1 MAIAFPLFSYPTRVE
16 RNPMNPERQL
26 EELVSL
32 ARNKLGADAATRVAQ
47 AAQMAMQFHHGQTRK
62 VDGGPYVTHC
72 LSVAYTVLSWGLVD
86 EVAVNAALLHDA
98 LEDAPPEA
106 NANQRILQF
115 NPDVHRLVVALS
127 KIRNLQTGAGDLPAT
142 YRRILGAA
150 SKDLRVLIIKT
161 FDVYHNAETLSV
173 HGPDKAKN
181 KASLSLIFVGVA
193 RRLGMITLA
202 DAIIDRI
209 LPLLMPV
216 QAKQS
221 RITLDNLILKGRAS
235 MNQLS
240 QHLRQILGPNLA
252 QDFVI
257 EGKTL
262 SDYFCLS
269 EKPGTGQ
276 LMRVGWPVYRIRLLV
291 EDDDAAWRVL
301 GKMHALFGPLP
312 RHVRD
317 YMNAP
322 RVNGFRALTSRILW
336 KGHPINIQVVRKHD
350 DLPNRMGVL
359 AEWGVS
365 GPDPNKYMRL
375 LATLGD
381 SDLRMSEVHT
391 HVLPDL
397 LDIYTPK
404 GDRHTFPFGAVVL
417 DFAYLV
423 HTELGH
429 RCIGAKVNEIP
440 RAADYP
446 LQDGD
451 VVRILT
457 AKNGWPQRSWL
468 DTVKT
473 ARARTLIKQA
483 LKSGRSTLHGINRN
497 LSGSFQVTS
506 LTGADIR
513 WSTCCL
519 SIPGVPIVGRLSE
532 DGLWII
538 HRQDCARIQPEEWEK
553 GHWYLSNTQASLYVS
568 LNVEHQSGALLQVLE
583 LLARYEIN
591 GKSIS
596 GKSRSGELYTVGM
609 ELGGQ
614 SPETLGRMLL
624 ELPQL
629 PVVREIVKY
638 RWT

>member
-1 MAIAFPLFSYPTRVE
+1 MK
-16 RNPMNPERQL
+16 PEQHV
-26 EELVSL
+26 EELVNLS
-32 ARNKLGADAATRVAQ
+32 RTRLGVEAGHRVLDAAT
-47 AAQMAMQFHHGQTRK
+47 MAMAFHQGQTRK
-62 VDGGPYVTHC
+62 VDGGPYVSHC
-72 LSVAYTVLSWGLVD
+72 LSVAYNILSWGLND
-86 EVAVNAALLHDA
+86 DVAVCAALLHDA
-98 LEDAPPEA
+98 VEDAPPEA
-106 NANQRILQF
+106 NARQKIEQF
-115 NPDVHRLVVALS
+115 DPDVLRLVLALS

-142 YRRILGAA
+142 YRRILQSA

-161 FDVYHNAETLSV
+161 FDVYHNAETLYV
-173 HGPDKAKN
+173 HGPDKARN
-181 KASLSLIFVGVA
+181 KASLSLIYVGVA

-209 LPLLMPV
+209 LPFLMPV
-216 QAKQS
+216 QNRQARK
-221 RITLDNLILKGRAS
+221 ILDELILKGRSS
-235 MNQLS
+235 MDQLS
-240 QHLRQILGPNLA
+240 RHLKQVLGEHLA
-252 QDFVI
+252 HDFTI

-262 SDYFCLS
+262 SDFFCLS
-269 EKPGTGQ
+269 EKPGTGH

-291 EDDDAAWRVL
+291 ADDDAAWRVL

-336 KGHPINIQVVRKHD
+336 EGNPINIQVVRKHD
-350 DLPNRMGVL
+350 DLANRMGVL

-365 GPDPNKYMRL
+365 GPDPAKYMRL

-381 SDLRMSEVHT
+381 SDLRMSEVHA

-397 LDIYTPK
+397 LDVYTPK
-404 GDRHTFPFGAVVL
+404 GDRHTFPVGAVVL
-417 DFAYLV
+417 DFAYMI
-423 HTELGH
+423 HTDLGH

-457 AKNGWPQRSWL
+457 ARNGWPQRSWL
-468 DTVKT
+468 QSVKT

-483 LKSGRSTLHGINRN
+483 LKSGRSTLKGINRST
-497 LSGSFQVTS
+497 SGTFQMTS
-506 LTGADIR
+506 LTGEDIR

-519 SIPGVPIVGRLSE
+519 AVPPDAIVGRLSE
-532 DGLWII
+532 DGLWIVHRRDCPRI
-538 HRQDCARIQPEEWEK
+538 HPDEWEK
-553 GHWYLSNTQASLYVS
+553 GHWDLSNTQVS
-568 LNVEHQSGALLQVLE
+568 LHVSFNVQHQAGALLQVLE
-583 LLARYEIN
+583 LLARMDIN

-596 GKSRSGELYTVGM
+596 GKSRSGGLYTIGM
-609 ELGGQ
+609 DLGGQ
-614 SPETLGRMLL
+614 GLEILGQTLL
-624 ELPQL
+624 ELPRL
-629 PVVREIVKY
+629 PAVREILKY

>member
-1 MAIAFPLFSYPTRVE
+1 MK
-16 RNPMNPERQL
+16 PEQQI
-26 EELVSL
+26 EELVNLSRVKIGSEVSRRIAL
-32 ARNKLGADAATRVAQ
+32 AAS
-47 AAQMAMQFHHGQTRK
+47 MAMEFHRGQTRK
-62 VDGGPYVTHC
+62 VDGGPYVSHC
-72 LSVAYTVLSWGLVD
+72 LSVAYNILSWGLND
-86 EVAVNAALLHDA
+86 EVAVCAALLHDA
-98 LEDAPPEA
+98 MEDAPPEV
-106 NANQRILQF
+106 NASERIEQF
-115 NPDVHRLVVALS
+115 NPDVLRLVQALS

-142 YRRILGAA
+142 YRRILQAA

-161 FDVYHNAETLSV
+161 FDVYHNAETLYV

-181 KASLSLIFVGVA
+181 KASLSLIYVGVA

-209 LPLLMPV
+209 LPFLMPV
-216 QAKQS
+216 QNQQARK
-221 RITLDNLILKGRAS
+221 ILDTLLLKGRAS
-235 MNQLS
+235 MDQLS
-240 QHLRQILGPNLA
+240 RHLRQVLGDHLA
-252 QDFVI
+252 LDFTI

-262 SDYFCLS
+262 SDFFCLA
-269 EKPGTGQ
+269 EKPGSGR

-336 KGHPINIQVVRKHD
+336 EGNPINVQVVRKYD
-350 DLPNRMGVL
+350 DRANRMGVL

-365 GPDPNKYMRL
+365 GPDPAKYMRL

-381 SDLRMSEVHT
+381 SDLRMSEVHA

-397 LDIYTPK
+397 LDVYTPK
-404 GDRHTFPFGAVVL
+404 GDRHTFPVGAVVL
-417 DFAYLV
+417 DFAYMI
-423 HTELGH
+423 HTDLGH

-440 RAADYP
+440 RPADYP
-446 LQDGD
+446 LHDGD

-468 DTVKT
+468 HCVKT
-473 ARARTLIKQA
+473 ARASTLIKQA
-483 LKSGRSTLHGINRN
+483 LKSGRSTLKGINR
-497 LSGSFQVTS
+497 SPTGSFQLTS
-506 LTGADIR
+506 LTGEDIR

-519 SIPGVPIVGRLSE
+519 AVPRVPIVGRLSE
-532 DGLWII
+532 DGLWIV
-538 HRQDCARIQPEEWEK
+538 HRQNCSRIHPDEWER
-553 GHWYLSNTQASLYVS
+553 GHWDLGNTQVTLHVS
-568 LNVEHQSGALLQVLE
+568 FNVQHQSGALLLVLE

-596 GKSRSGELYTVGM
+596 GKTRPGGLYTIGM
-609 ELGGQ
+609 EMGGQ
-614 SPETLGRMLL
+614 GVEVLGQVLL

-629 PVVREIVKY
+629 PSVREILKY
-638 RWT
+638 RWQ